1 MGDCQEM
8 CCEDDGLLSDLSEGE
23 LARVF
28 ANIGPSDEFFLD
40 LPFDQVLEEDSVRD
54 WAGAV

>member
-1 MGDCQEM
+1 M